1 MGGGPAVIAFV
12 CRMAWHE
19 LDMQCGAAHL
29 LVRRCAKQKGRKCRF
44 CLASSSILVPPAR
57 LEGMQSI
64 LAAKTF
70 VAFSHMLRGHC
81 PIGSEPPVLRPRPRK
96 GLRRAFRRAFAQE
109 SGIGHCVEA
118 GCRKHRMP
126 RLLTAFPKGRD
137 TVPMELKL
145 KAGGKLPG
153 AHRWSGNGMPGAFYA
168 KQSCMIDDRYGKKRH
183 LLRRFLFII

>member
-1 MGGGPAVIAFV
+1 M
-12 CRMAWHE
+12 WS
-19 LDMQCGAAHL
+19 GAPSRAPL
-29 LVRRCAKQKGRKCRF
+29 CQTKRKKMPFLFGCT
-44 CLASSSILVPPAR
+44 SILTPPAR
-57 LEGMQSI
+57 LEGMQER
-64 LAAKTF
+64 LLPKLLW
-70 VAFSHMLRGHC
+70 AFSHITRGHC
-81 PIGSEPPVLRPRPRK
+81 PFRAMALHSQIGSEPPVLQPRPRK
-96 GLRRAFRRAFAQE
+96 GLRRAFRYAFAQE

-168 KQSCMIDDRYGKKRH
+168 KQSCMIDDRYGKKRR